1 MFETTIDIMYGIIS
15 VCIIVFTG
23 FLAWVMYYV
32 VQILKQG
39 NEVIT
44 EIRIKIAEFEEA
56 LTSIK
61 EKVISSA
68 SSISFVAS
76 EIGTIMELVKGRS
89 KSKSKR
95 R

>member
-1 MFETTIDIMYGIIS
+1 MYQTSIDIMYGVIS
-15 VCIIVFTG
+15 LAVLIFTG
-23 FLAWVMYYV
+23 FMVWIMFYV
-32 VQILKQG
+32 AQILKQG

-61 EKVISSA
+61 EKVMTSA
-68 SSISFVAS
+68 TSISFIAS
-76 EIGTIMELVKGRS
+76 EIGSIVELVKKRK
-89 KSKSKR
+89 KSSR